1 MNSSTPLIKKSL
13 LVLLSA
19 VFFCTSATHAEHK
32 KVRKGATIIYK
43 SNVFELAPAES
54 ATAQVKGATLD
65 SVVVTMNGEKI
76 LTDLEIEA
84 APSGEETINST
95 LTKLINKNSGH
106 FAKLGDG
113 VYAID
118 IEQVVIGTNGRV
130 LYYKFEGV
138 HPLSKGKMMNKSAQ
152 SAANKLIDDYMASD
166 EILFEA
172 GNKGGVRVT
181 CISKSMDAHIRLKV
195 NKGVAILMP

>member
-1 MNSSTPLIKKSL
+1 M
-13 LVLLSA
+13 VLLSA

>member
-1 MNSSTPLIKKSL
+1 M
-13 LVLLSA
+13 VLLSA

-43 SNVFELAPAES
+43 SNVFELAPVES

>member
-1 MNSSTPLIKKSL
+1 MISSAPSLRKSL

-19 VFFCTSATHAEHK
+19 FFFCIPTTHAGHK

-43 SNVFELAPAES
+43 SNVFELAPVEG
-54 ATAQVKGATLD
+54 TTNNVKGAKSD
-65 SVVVTMNGEKI
+65 SFVVTMNGEKI
-76 LTDLEIEA
+76 LTDQDIEA
-84 APSGEETINST
+84 APRGEETINSM
-95 LTKLINKNSGH
+95 LTTLINKNSGH
-106 FAKLGDG
+106 FVKMGDG

-138 HPLSKGKMMNKSAQ
+138 HPLAKGKIINKSAQ
-152 SAANKLIDDYMASD
+152 SAANKLIDDFMASE

-181 CISKSMDAHIRLKV
+181 CISKTLDAHIRLNV
-195 NKGVAILMP
+195 NKGVAAIMP

>member
-1 MNSSTPLIKKSL
+1 MISSSPSIKKSF
-13 LVLLSA
+13 LVFLTA
-19 VFFCTSATHAEHK
+19 FFLFAPATHAEHK

-43 SNVFELAPAES
+43 SNVFELAPIEA
-54 ATAQVKGATLD
+54 ATTQLKGAKLD
-65 SVVVTMNGEKI
+65 SIVVTINGEKI
-76 LTDLEIEA
+76 LTDQDIEA
-84 APSGEETINST
+84 APSGEETITSM
-95 LTKLINKNSGH
+95 LTNLINKNSGS

-113 VYAID
+113 VYTID

-138 HPLSKGKMMNKSAQ
+138 HPMAKGKIINKSAQ
-152 SAANKLIDDYMASD
+152 SAANKLIDDFMASD

-181 CISKSMDAHIRLKV
+181 CISKTLDAHIRLKV
-195 NKGVAILMP
+195 NKGMAVIMP